1 MIHQKTIQGY
11 FKEELENLGRLT
23 ILLYSDKQLLKEGR
37 FEEFATNLLNRSK
50 KSYYLTL
57 TIGLILSL
65 VGIFHI
71 LSPADVW
78 IRVAYIGGPLA
89 VLNFATKEYYK
100 IRGSM
105 TLLLKMLHDSKAK
118 TVLAAEVV
126 NKMY

>member
-11 FKEELENLGRLT
+11 FEEELENLGRLT

-50 KSYYLTL
+50 KSYYVTL
-57 TIGLILSL
+57 TIGFILSL

-71 LSPADVW
+71 VGPADVW
-78 IRVAYIGGPLA
+78 IGVVYIGGPLA

-100 IRGSM
+100 IHGSM
-105 TLLLKMLHDSKAK
+105 TMLIKLLETGEKEKLSPRIKLINA
-118 TVLAAEVV
+118 
-126 NKMY
+126 